1 MKILLLGGTGVIG
14 KYLSQKYNEN
24 GTDVYVTSRSS
35 HPDCGSVHYIKG
47 NAMDDEFLHYV
58 CNIHQWDAI
67 VDFMSYKTKTFASRV
82 DILLSST
89 KQYVF
94 ISTARVYG
102 NMEHP
107 IKETS
112 PRLLECSTDKH
123 YLGTDEYA
131 LTKARQEDILKKSKN
146 NNYTIVRPCITY
158 GPERLQ
164 LGVLEKEQWLY
175 RALKGRTV
183 VFCKEIADR
192 ITTMT
197 IGEDICKGLFSI
209 IGNENA
215 IGDTIHLTSNY
226 HRTWN
231 EIWTIYSNT
240 MESVCGFKPKLKMV
254 SLSEFLSTR
263 SPDLKYQVIYDRV
276 YDRNYNVD
284 KENLYVDLEQF
295 TPPEKGLDNCLRLM
309 IRNGRFKRINWKYE
323 AKRDKLTGE
332 LTPISEIEGINSKI
346 KYLINRFL

>member
-14 KYLSQKYNEN
+14 RYLSQKYNEN
-24 GTDVYVTSRSS
+24 GTDVYVTSRSHHLDS
-35 HPDCGSVHYIKG
+35 GSIHYIKG

-58 CNIHQWDAI
+58 CKLQQWDAI

-102 NMEHP
+102 NIEHP

-112 PRLLECSTDKH
+112 PRLLECSTDND
-123 YLGTDEYA
+123 YLKTDEYA
-131 LTKARQEDILKKSKN
+131 LTKARQEDILKKAKT

-164 LGVLEKEQWLY
+164 LGVMEKEQWLY
-175 RALKGRTV
+175 RALKGRTI
-183 VFCKEIADR
+183 VFCEEIANR

-197 IGEDICKGLFSI
+197 IGEDICKGIISL
-209 IGNENA
+209 IGNEKA
-215 IGDTIHLTSNY
+215 IGETVHLTSEH

-231 EIWTIYSNT
+231 EIWAIYSNT
-240 MESVCGFKPKLKMV
+240 IESVCGFRPKLKMV
-254 SLSEFLSTR
+254 SLSDFLRTR
-263 SPDLKYQVIYDRV
+263 SSELKYQVIYDRV
-276 YDRNYNVD
+276 YDRDYNTD
-284 KENLYVDLEQF
+284 KERTFVKVDNF
-295 TPPEKGLDNCLRLM
+295 ISPEKGLDSCLRLM
-309 IRNGRFKRINWKYE
+309 IKSDKFRKINWKYE

-332 LTPISEIEGINSKI
+332 ITPLHEIVGFKNKV
-346 KYLINRFL
+346 KYLLTRYL

>member
-14 KYLSQKYNEN
+14 KYLSKKYNEN

-35 HPDCGSVHYIKG
+35 HSDSGSIHYIIG
-47 NAMDDEFLHYV
+47 NAMDDEFLLYI
-58 CNIHQWDAI
+58 CKIHQWDVI
-67 VDFMSYKTKTFASRV
+67 VDFMSYKTVKFASR
-82 DILLSST
+82 INLLLSST

-102 NMEHP
+102 NIEHP

-112 PRLLECSTDKH
+112 PRLLECSIDKD
-123 YLGTDEYA
+123 YLKTDEYA
-131 LTKARQEDILKKSKN
+131 LTKARQEDILKQSKRT
-146 NNYTIVRPCITY
+146 NYTIIRPCITY

-164 LGVLEKEQWLY
+164 LGVMEKEQWLY

-197 IGEDICKGLFSI
+197 IGEDICNGIYSL

-215 IGDTIHLTSNY
+215 IGETVHLTSEY

-231 EIWTIYSNT
+231 EIWGIYSNT
-240 MESVCGFKPKLKMV
+240 IESVCGFRPHIKMV
-254 SLSEFLSTR
+254 SLSDFLDTR
-263 SPDLKYQVIYDRV
+263 SSELKYQVIYDRV
-276 YDRNYNVD
+276 YDRDYNVD
-284 KENLYVDLEQF
+284 KEKCYVNVDSF
-295 TPPEKGLDNCLRLM
+295 VSPEKGLDDCLRLM
-309 IRNGRFKRINWKYE
+309 IQNGKFKKINWKFE

-332 LTPISEIEGINSKI
+332 HTPLREIGGMENKI